1 MVSKTHGTVE
11 ETTPANAAPPQ
22 KHILI
27 SGAAKGIGRCMTRHF
42 LELGHK
48 VFILDFDE
56 EELKHTAEVHLKG
69 YFKDGRLGYELC
81 NLRSIPEIRKTAEK
95 AAKFFNGKIHVLIN
109 NGGIS
114 TPYWKDNA
122 TMEDQATSDQW
133 QAYVETN
140 LTAPFHLSQA
150 VLPYMKVSANYEQ
163 RKQENAGPSPCI
175 IHVSSFRML
184 QSDPNQEGYASTK
197 AGLLGLT
204 HSMAVSLSEYGLR
217 VNLIAPGRIKVAHE
231 SKEGDEKGLEWSL
244 DEDDREKH
252 ATNRAG
258 KPEDIATCAEF
269 LIGAGFI
276 TGQSITVDG
285 GASIR
290 KT

>member
-1 MVSKTHGTVE
+1 
-11 ETTPANAAPPQ
+11 
-22 KHILI
+22 
-27 SGAAKGIGRCMTRHF
+27 
-42 LELGHK
+42 
-48 VFILDFDE
+48 
-56 EELKHTAEVHLKG
+56 
-69 YFKDGRLGYELC
+69 
-81 NLRSIPEIRKTAEK
+81 
-95 AAKFFNGKIHVLIN
+95 
-109 NGGIS
+109 
-114 TPYWKDNA
+114 
-122 TMEDQATSDQW
+122 MEDQATSDQW

-150 VLPYMKVSANYEQ
+150 VLPYMKVSAVYEE
-163 RKQENAGPSPCI
+163 RKKADEGPSPCI

-184 QSDPNQEGYASTK
+184 RSDPNQEGYASTK

-204 HSMAVSLSEYGLR
+204 HSMAVSLSAAGIR

-231 SKEGDEKGLEWSL
+231 CKEGDEKGLEWSI
-244 DEDDREKH
+244 DDDDRDKH

-258 KPEDIATCAEF
+258 KPEDIATCAEW
-269 LIGAGFI
+269 LIGAGFV